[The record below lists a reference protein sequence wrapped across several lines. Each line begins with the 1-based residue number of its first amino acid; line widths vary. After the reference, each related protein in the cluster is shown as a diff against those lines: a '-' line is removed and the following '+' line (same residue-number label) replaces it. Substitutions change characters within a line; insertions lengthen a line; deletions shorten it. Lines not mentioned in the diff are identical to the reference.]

1 MGKNS
6 LIRIEILK
14 KDKFLYK
21 FRQVYRTPWRFWYS
35 NSQVFRWFSR
45 IMLSAFALTLYL
57 PLKGVDLSYTPYTI
71 VHHQLDHKFG
81 DWIEEMRYPV
91 DQKRVEEYK
100 KAHGLK

>member
-1 MGKNS
+1 M
-6 LIRIEILK
+6 
-14 KDKFLYK
+14 
-21 FRQVYRTPWRFWYS
+21 VYRTPWRFWYS

-45 IMLSAFALTLYL
+45 IMLTAFAASIYL
-57 PLKGVDLSYTPYTI
+57 PLRGVDLSYTPYTI

-91 DQKRVEEYK
+91 DEKRVEEYK